1 VVLYKYVSFKT
12 ALDII
17 ENNSIAFSCIED
29 LNDPFECTALGFSDG
44 EMSASMVTNA
54 YRNRFSRNYA
64 LLSLTREPLNPL
76 MWAHYGDSHQ
86 GVAIGIDV
94 EKAGLTCTQSSI
106 IPAQYGEVIY
116 TASKPKS
123 VNFENSTE
131 ELMNIGK
138 DATCFNS
145 DFYNITKRAFL
156 YKSSEWSYEEEVRV
170 VKRLV
175 DSPYGYDSEGGAFSN
190 VSGDWIQKNPKCL
203 GRPIYCLQLPKD
215 SIVNVYLGRHVYKNI
230 SRTKI
235 TTESEFANFKE
246 ICRGRGIALNRCE
259 PDVHSWKLNETKV

>member
-1 VVLYKYVSFKT
+1 MILYKYVSFKT
-12 ALDII
+12 ALEIV
-17 ENNSIAFSCIED
+17 EHNSIAFSCIED

-44 EMSASMVTNA
+44 EMSASLITNA

-64 LLSLTREPLNPL
+64 LLSLTREPLNAL

-86 GVAIGIDV
+86 GIAIGIDV

-106 IPAQYGEVIY
+106 IPVQYGEVIY

-123 VNFENSTE
+123 SSFESSTE

-138 DATCFNS
+138 DTTGFNS
-145 DFYNITKRAFL
+145 DFYNTTKRAFL

-175 DSPYGYDSEGGAFSN
+175 DSPYDYHSGGGEFSN
-190 VSGDWIQKNPKCL
+190 ISGDWIQKNLQSL
-203 GRPIYCLQLPKD
+203 GRPIYCLKLPKG
-215 SIVNVYLGRHVYKNI
+215 SIVNVYFGRHIYKNI
-230 SRTKI
+230 SRTKT
-235 TTESEFANFKE
+235 TTESEFAKFKE
-246 ICRGRGIALNRCE
+246 LCNSRGIELKRCE
-259 PDVHSWKLNETKV
+259 PDVYSWKLNEAKV